1 MPKRAMLFGMLA
13 VTAVALG
20 SLLARSPGGQT
31 VSAQDQLT
39 AEVERRTLS
48 TTIETTGTIEP
59 EDEVLL
65 SFGMSGTV
73 SAIAVEVGDDV
84 KAGDVLAQLDTRDL
98 ENQIARQEQS
108 LIVQQAA
115 YDQLIEPPTARE
127 IAQAQANLASAQ
139 SQLAQA
145 QTNLETASNN
155 ETINC
160 SSMENASLELERA
173 SDAYADYVND
183 GYRLDATFI
192 PDPES
197 DAGDRLRTAQ
207 SNYNVAQ
214 AQCNETTPASQLEV
228 SLSAAQASV
237 DQAQAA
243 LDELLNGPTDDQIA
257 SAQAQLDSA
266 QLQLED
272 ARASM
277 DNAIITAAFDGI
289 IAEVQI
295 TRGQQ
300 VNANTVAIRLVDAS
314 QLHINVGVDELDIA
328 QVTTGQ
334 SAVISPEAL
343 NGQAIDGIVTRIAPV
358 STVSDGVVTYEVR
371 VDINVNTALP
381 VRIGMTTDV
390 EIVVGS
396 LDGVLVVPTGAVQR
410 DGQDEYV
417 EVMNA
422 DNSTTRVSVVTG
434 ATIDGFTEV
443 QGDLSEGLT
452 VILPQRVS
460 TETSSGLFPPPA
472 GGN

>member
-1 MPKRAMLFGMLA
+1 MQKRNLVFGTLA
-13 VTAVALG
+13 VAAVALV
-20 SLLARSPGGQT
+20 SLLALSPGGQT
-31 VSAQDQLT
+31 VSAQNQQT
-39 AEVERRTLS
+39 ARVERRSLN

-73 SAIAVEVGDDV
+73 SAILVQVGDEV
-84 KAGDVLAQLDTRDL
+84 KAGDVLAQLDTSDL

-108 LIVQQAA
+108 LIVQQAS

-127 IAQAQANLASAQ
+127 IAQAEANLASAQ

-160 SSMENASLELERA
+160 SSLENAALELERA
-173 SDAYADYVND
+173 NDAYADYVED
-183 GYRLDATFI
+183 GYRMDATFI

-228 SLSAAQASV
+228 SVSAAQASV

-243 LDELLNGPTDDQIA
+243 LDELLNGPTEDQIT
-257 SAQAQLDSA
+257 SSQAQLDNA
-266 QLQLED
+266 RLQLED
-272 ARASM
+272 ARASL
-277 DNAIITAAFDGI
+277 DNAVVTAAFDGI
-289 IAEVQI
+289 VAEVEI

-314 QLHINVGVDELDIA
+314 QLHINVSVDELDIA
-328 QVTTGQ
+328 QVATGQ
-334 SAVISPEAL
+334 AAIISPEAL
-343 NGQAIDGIVTRIAPV
+343 NGQTIDGIVTRIAPV
-358 STVSDGVVTYEVR
+358 STISDGVVTYDVR
-371 VDINVNTALP
+371 VDIGSNNTLP

-396 LDGVLVVPTGAVQR
+396 LEAVLVVPTGAIQR
-410 DGQDEYV
+410 DGQNEYV
-417 EVMNA
+417 EVLNA
-422 DNSTTRVSVVTG
+422 DNSTTRVSITSG

-443 QGDLSEGLT
+443 QGDLTEGLT
-452 VILPQRVS
+452 VIVPERTS
-460 TETSSGLFPPPA
+460 PETSSNLPFA